1 MWWQAFPLYL
11 FFSVIDCCSLVAY
24 NSGGIS
30 LYDFIGWMLFNL
42 IFSIIILCFALLAC
56 IWLPQIP
63 IISIF
68 WLTCTFNHTILKRC
82 LSCYYLVLPKSLLLL
97 VILRYYLIWQI
108 NFKFFL
114 LFLLKNTVAKLLL
127 FQEFTC
133 SSLLWNH
140 ILFT

>member
-1 MWWQAFPLYL
+1 MWRLAFPLYL
-11 FFSVIDCCSLVAY
+11 LLCIIDCCSLVTY
-24 NSGGIS
+24 NSGCIS
-30 LYDFIGWMLFNL
+30 FYDFIGRVLFNL
-42 IFSIIILCFALLAC
+42 LFSIILQCFALLAW
-56 IWLPQIP
+56 IWLSQIP
-63 IISIF
+63 IISIV
-68 WLTCTFNHTILKRC
+68 WLACTFNHTILKRC